1 MISTQPPTLADEMTQ
16 FHIQRAVQCVHFA
29 PKSLR
34 RDSWRFSTHRLIHRH
49 QSSTRKHRRKGV
61 ARRGLGR
68 RPDHRLHGCVQRHER
83 DVGQGSP
90 PGVLGDDLG
99 QSSPL
104 HAGDRPRI
112 ARMAS
117 RPNKRQRFARG
128 DVPRARRPARLGS
141 RHDGAI
147 TVRTRGRLG
156 HVRPA
161 RGLRVRAGP
170 EVRVRGRDPRA
181 PWYERAVD
189 ASESEGRHL
198 ELRRRTGLGP
208 SGGEPRSDVG
218 PRPRKG
224 GRRRDDRRAR
234 RRTSSSPS
242 PGTYSSPG
250 PRVKSG
256 PRNVKC
262 DA

>member
-1 MISTQPPTLADEMTQ
+1 M
-16 FHIQRAVQCVHFA
+16 
-29 PKSLR
+29 
-34 RDSWRFSTHRLIHRH
+34 SWRSSTHWLIHRH

-68 RPDHRLHGCVQRHER
+68 RPDHRLHGRVQRHER

-104 HAGDRPRI
+104 HAGGRPRI
-112 ARMAS
+112 ARRTS

-170 EVRVRGRDPRA
+170 EVRIRVHDPFA
-181 PWYERAVD
+181 SWYERAVD

-218 PRPRKG
+218 PRDRAHRSVERHAPEGG
-224 GRRRDDRRAR
+224 GRRRDDGRAR

-242 PGTYSSPG
+242 PGTTRHPAR
-250 PRVKSG
+250 PRGGTSL
-256 PRNVKC
+256 
-262 DA
+262 